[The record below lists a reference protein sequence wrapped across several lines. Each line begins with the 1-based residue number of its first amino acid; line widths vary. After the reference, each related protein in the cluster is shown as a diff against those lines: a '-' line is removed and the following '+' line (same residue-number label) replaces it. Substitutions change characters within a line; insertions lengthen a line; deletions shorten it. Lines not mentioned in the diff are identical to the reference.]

1 MAPAVERPVGNLLPD
16 GAAPAEHVASG
27 RAVPGRATPSGD
39 ALPGGG
45 APSGTDRP
53 SDADRRD
60 APGLVDRFGR
70 RHRDLRI
77 SLTDRC
83 SLRCTYCMPAEGM
96 PWLPSEELLTVAE
109 MTRVAAVAVR
119 HGVEE
124 IRLTGGEPL
133 LRPDIVEIVAGL
145 AALPGAPEISM
156 TTNGLRL
163 AALAEPLRAA
173 GLGRLNMS
181 LDTLRPERY
190 ARLTRRDRLGRA
202 LDGLAAADRAGFTG
216 TKLNAVLVRGVND
229 DETVDLLRFA
239 LDRGYELRFIEQ
251 MPLDAGRTWTRE
263 GMVTADEVLASLTG
277 EFDLV
282 PVPTRGAAPAE
293 RWRVDGT
300 DAVVGI
306 VASVTRPF
314 CGACDRIRLT
324 ADGQLRNCLFA
335 RDETDLRT
343 ILRTGGDDERIAQ
356 ALGLAVRAKAAGH
369 TVGTAGFEQP
379 ARGMSAIGG

>member
-1 MAPAVERPVGNLLPD
+1 VSALATAGRGLPHPLPD
-16 GAAPAEHVASG
+16 GGAPTARPVPP
-27 RAVPGRATPSGD
+27 RAHPGRP
-39 ALPGGG
+39 
-45 APSGTDRP
+45 APSGTRTG
-53 SDADRRD
+53 
-60 APGLVDRFGR
+60 APGLVDGFGR

-83 SLRCTYCMPAEGM
+83 SLRCTYCMPADGM
-96 PWLPSEELLTVAE
+96 PWLPSDDLLTVTE
-109 MTRVAAVAVR
+109 MTRIAAVAVA

-133 LRPDIVEIVAGL
+133 LRPDIVDIVARL
-145 AALPGAPEISM
+145 SALPGAPEVSM

-163 AALAEPLRAA
+163 PGLADPLRKA
-173 GLGRLNMS
+173 GLRRVNVS
-181 LDTLRPERY
+181 LDTLQRDRY
-190 ARLTRRDRLGRA
+190 TRLTRRDRLGQA
-202 LDGLAAADRAGFTG
+202 LAGLTAADRAGFTG

-229 DETVDLLRFA
+229 DEPAELLRFA

-263 GMVTADEVLASLTG
+263 GMVTADEVLAALSG
-277 EFDLV
+277 AFDLA

-293 RWRVDGT
+293 RWTVDGT

-324 ADGQLRNCLFA
+324 ADGQLRSCLFA

-343 ILRTGGDDERIAQ
+343 LLRQGADDERIAQ

-369 TVGTAGFEQP
+369 TVGSPGFRQP

>member
-1 MAPAVERPVGNLLPD
+1 MSLTSTVERGATRPLPD
-16 GAAPAEHVASG
+16 GAAHAGHVPSG
-27 RAVPGRATPSGD
+27 HALPGRATPPD
-39 ALPGGG
+39 ALLPGRT
-45 APSGTDRP
+45 APSGR
-53 SDADRRD
+53 A
-60 APGLVDRFGR
+60 AVPGLVDGFGR

-96 PWLPSEELLTVAE
+96 PWLPSDDLLTVAE

-133 LRPDIVEIVAGL
+133 LRPDIVEIVSGL
-145 AALPGAPEISM
+145 ASLPGAPEVSM

-163 AALAEPLRAA
+163 AALADPLREA
-173 GLGRLNMS
+173 GLRRLNVS
-181 LDTLRPERY
+181 LDTLRRERY
-190 ARLTRRDRLGRA
+190 TLLTRRDRLGQA

-229 DETVDLLRFA
+229 DEPAELLRFA

-277 EFDLV
+277 AFDLV

-293 RWRVDGT
+293 RWTVDGT

-343 ILRTGGDDERIAQ
+343 LLRAGADDERIAQ
-356 ALGLAVRAKAAGH
+356 ALGLAVRTKAAGH
-369 TVGTAGFEQP
+369 TVGSPGFRQP
-379 ARGMSAIGG
+379 DRGMSAIGG